1 MGPFRIIYLL
11 LSSLLI
17 LSSCAYN
24 KYKRKETKSKEIIT
38 EKNLIPVIPA
48 DGKAVKYKASIDVLN
63 RHFSGII
70 VLKET
75 EPGVRH
81 LVFVTELGMRMF
93 DFVMRGDS
101 ISPEFV
107 FEPLNKPKL
116 VNGLINGFRDMLLVG
131 VYSKEALVKKG
142 EGSDFYLI
150 NNGKNN
156 LVIIK
161 DAANFTSESRVFTEK
176 KKVSRSRYTANY
188 ESIDFKTYGLV
199 KLRIKLDKISD
210 K

>member
-1 MGPFRIIYLL
+1 MAPFKIIYLL
-11 LSSLLI
+11 LSSVFI

-24 KYKRKETKSKEIIT
+24 QYKRKETKTKEIIT
-38 EKNLIPVIPA
+38 EKNLVPVIPS

-75 EPGVRH
+75 EPGIRH

-93 DFVMRGDS
+93 DFVMKGDS
-101 ISPEFV
+101 IHPEFV

-116 VNGLINGFRDMLLVG
+116 IMGLTNGFRDMLLVG
-131 VYSKEALVKKG
+131 VYQKEASVKSGKQG
-142 EGSDFYLI
+142 EFYFV
-150 NNGKNN
+150 NSGKNN

-161 DAANFTSESRVFTEK
+161 DAANFTTANRVFAGK
-176 KKVSRSRYTANY
+176 KKSSRSIYGANY

-199 KLRIKLDKISD
+199 KLKIKLDKIPD
-210 K
+210 R